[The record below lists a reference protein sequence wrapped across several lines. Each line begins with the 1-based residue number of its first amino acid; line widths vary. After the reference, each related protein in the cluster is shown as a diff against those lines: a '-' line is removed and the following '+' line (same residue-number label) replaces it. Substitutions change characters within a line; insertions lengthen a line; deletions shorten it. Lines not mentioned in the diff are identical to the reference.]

1 MPSIIEQYIVKPIF
15 TGQGYN
21 PVNTTLYAI
30 GFLLAIYL
38 AKFVFNRANIEINKK
53 WFDSIVF
60 ISFIG
65 GMIRA
70 IEDWVVEHY
79 GILPTHILA
88 VTPGIYFTLASIVLV
103 VLWVGRDRFYE
114 LMKKTNERLI
124 LIIGFTILA
133 ILLTTGIHNILY
145 VCLIVGLAIA
155 VGYSVWW
162 IMNRLGWANREDIW
176 VIVGQSLDGFATMIA
191 LSMVPGYFEQHVV
204 TNVLIKHFGVQVYPV
219 VKITIA
225 VLAIALIKVVSD
237 EKDWPWILRLFIAII
252 GLGPGT
258 RDTLRLLMGV

>member
-1 MPSIIEQYIVKPIF
+1 MSGIIEQYIIKPIF

-38 AKFVFNRANIEINKK
+38 AKFVFNRSNVKIDKK
-53 WFDSIVF
+53 WFDSIVL

-103 VLWVGRDRFYE
+103 VLWVNRKGFYE
-114 LMKKTNERLI
+114 LMRKTNERLI
-124 LIIGFTILA
+124 LIIGFTILG
-133 ILLTTGIHNILY
+133 ILLTTGIHNLPY
-145 VCLIVGLAIA
+145 VCLIVGSALL
-155 VGYSVWW
+155 VGYPVWW
-162 IMNRLGWANREDIW
+162 IMNKLGWANKEDIW
-176 VIVGQSLDGFATMIA
+176 IIVGQSLDGFATMIA
-191 LSMVPGYFEQHVV
+191 LSMVPGYFEEHVV
-204 TNVLIKHFGVQVYPV
+204 TNSLIKHFGIQMYPV

-225 VLAIALIKVVSD
+225 ILAVALIRVISD